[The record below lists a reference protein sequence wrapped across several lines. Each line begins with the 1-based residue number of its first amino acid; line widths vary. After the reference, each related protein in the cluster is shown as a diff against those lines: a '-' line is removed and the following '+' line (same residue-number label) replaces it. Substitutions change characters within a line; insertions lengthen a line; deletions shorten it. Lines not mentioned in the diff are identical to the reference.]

1 MISFTPNYQLRVNS
15 TKSTIGNLQGA
26 AGAVE
31 APATIKVSSSTS
43 STHIGDVSPNKL
55 YMKKEF
61 HVLLLI
67 LNYFVFSSYFFL
79 KKQFENTSKI

>member
-1 MISFTPNYQLRVNS
+1 MISFTPNHQLRVNS

-43 STHIGDVSPNKL
+43 STHIGDVSH
-55 YMKKEF
+55 E
-61 HVLLLI
+61 
-67 LNYFVFSSYFFL
+67 
-79 KKQFENTSKI
+79 

>member
-1 MISFTPNYQLRVNS
+1 MISFTPNHQLRVNS

-61 HVLLLI
+61 HVLSLI
-67 LNYFVFSSYFFL
+67 LNYFVFSSYFFF
-79 KKQFENTSKI
+79 KTI